1 MDPSLS
7 AFMKAVSRL
16 RPPVVTQVIDG
27 DPYTGFKGTG
37 FLVSPFANTDRRGFI
52 KKEVVAPALAP
63 ERSP

>member
-7 AFMKAVSRL
+7 AFMSAVSRL

-27 DPYTGFKGTG
+27 DPYTGFKGM
-37 FLVSPFANTDRRGFI
+37 LVSPFANTDRRGFI
-52 KKEVVAPALAP
+52 KKEVVFPVPAPAP